1 MSEKENHR
9 QQLVL
14 DFPAYPEYTFANFIV
29 SPGSQFAFN
38 SAVTMCAEEY
48 LPYSSLYISGGK
60 GLGKTHLLIAIGNMA
75 AERNKQA
82 LYIHCRDFVRRVREN
97 DATAVADMVKKLA
110 DVDFFLIDD
119 VDEIVSHPE
128 AQKKLYFII
137 NTLME
142 NKGKIVFTGTL
153 NPNQYSAT
161 ETFLTSR
168 MRWGMTAELK
178 PLDEAGMTVLMK
190 IMAANIGLEI
200 PDKIATYLLHRIP
213 RDFQTIKKTLELI
226 NRESYVQKKKV
237 SIPLVK
243 TILS

>member
-14 DFPAYPEYTFANFIV
+14 DFPTYPEYTFANFIV

-38 SAVTMCAEEY
+38 SAVTICAEE
-48 LPYSSLYISGGK
+48 LPYSTLYISGGK

-75 AERNKQA
+75 AEHNKQA
-82 LYIHCRDFVRRVREN
+82 LYVHCGDFVRRIREN

-110 DVDFFLIDD
+110 DVDYFLMDD
-119 VDEIVSHPE
+119 VDQIAAHPE
-128 AQKKLYFII
+128 AQKKLYFIY
-137 NTLME
+137 NTLIE

-153 NPNQYSAT
+153 NTNQFSAT
-161 ETFLTSR
+161 ESFLTSR
-168 MRWGMTAELK
+168 LRWGMTAELK
-178 PLDEAGMTVLMK
+178 ALDEAGMSVLMK
-190 IMAANIGLEI
+190 KMAANIGLEI

-213 RDFQTIKKTLELI
+213 RDFQAIKKTLELI
-226 NRESYVQKKKV
+226 NRESLIQKKKV

-243 TILS
+243 TVLNL